1 MIMDLQQKSTIGV
14 GDVGFTFYHEFKQKK
29 GKLIVYT
36 GEVIELKKNNKRQCC
51 FNDG

>member
-1 MIMDLQQKSTIGV
+1 MSVNMIMDLQQKSTIGV

-36 GEVIELKKNNKRQCC
+36 GEVMNL
-51 FNDG
+51 